1 MNTLSMPSRNSVSL
15 SSRGEEGWGEEASLP
30 VRGTRRRSWA
40 SSAESLNR
48 AAHVGTLQTSLPDAS
63 LLSPTLSSAGGEG
76 ERSSALH
83 SESLRRRRGR
93 QDVT

>member
-76 ERSSALH
+76 DRTSHERTHSPHRRHLALA
-83 SESLRRRRGR
+83 
-93 QDVT
+93 